1 MYKKLKAEKN
11 YKDTVFRMLYNDK
24 ANLLELYNAVNGT
37 NYSNTDDLRINTLE
51 NAVYMNMKNDVSYV
65 FRFEMNLYEHQSTLN
80 PNMSLRNLFYVARL
94 LEAEVENYL
103 ENKSIYGPKL
113 IKIPTP
119 RFIVFYNGLEDAEER
134 FEYKLSDAY
143 ISKTDTPELELKVTV
158 FNINVGKNKE
168 LLEHCKTLNEYSQYV
183 DCIRKNLRLYP
194 IDEAVENAVNY
205 CIRNN
210 ILADF
215 LKKNKAEV
223 MEVAIY
229 ECDIEEEMKKISKDV
244 YSDGF
249 SDGLSD
255 GKDKAFLLMNLLLQ
269 DNRLNDIQR
278 ATTDIEY
285 RDALFKEY
293 GI

>member
-1 MYKKLKAEKN
+1 MA
-11 YKDTVFRMLYNDK
+11 
-24 ANLLELYNAVNGT
+24 
-37 NYSNTDDLRINTLE
+37 
-51 NAVYMNMKNDVSYV
+51 
-65 FRFEMNLYEHQSTLN
+65 
-80 PNMSLRNLFYVARL
+80 
-94 LEAEVENYL
+94 
-103 ENKSIYGPKL
+103 
-113 IKIPTP
+113 
-119 RFIVFYNGLEDAEER
+119 
-134 FEYKLSDAY
+134 
-143 ISKTDTPELELKVTV
+143 
-158 FNINVGKNKE
+158 
-168 LLEHCKTLNEYSQYV
+168 
-183 DCIRKNLRLYP
+183 CIRQNLRLYP

-223 MEVAIY
+223 MKMAIF

-244 YSDGF
+244 Y